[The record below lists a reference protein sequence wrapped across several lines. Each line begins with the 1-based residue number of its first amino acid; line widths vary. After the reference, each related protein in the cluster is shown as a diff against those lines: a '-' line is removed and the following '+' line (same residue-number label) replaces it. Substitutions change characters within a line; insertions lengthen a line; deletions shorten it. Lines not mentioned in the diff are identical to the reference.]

1 MQDGMSAYPSIADV
15 QSVIFDF
22 DYTLA
27 DSSEGVIECANYA
40 LRRLGLR
47 TATDDAIRRTIGL
60 SLPRTLTAL
69 AGDEHSALGDEFTRV
84 FLERAEKMMPD
95 ATMLFDFVPSL
106 VDTLLGHG
114 IALGIVSSGRRRR
127 ISRVLQREELD
138 GRFKVIVGVED
149 VDEPKPDSTGLLRA
163 VARLGTP
170 KKRCLYVGDST
181 TDAETAKRAGVRFA
195 AALSGVTPREAFAE
209 YEPVAV
215 LESAAELPRA
225 LGVGDGRVKDRIN

>member
-1 MQDGMSAYPSIADV
+1 MQDRMSAYPSIVDV

-40 LRRLGLR
+40 LQRLGLR
-47 TATDDAIRRTIGL
+47 TATDDAIRHTIGL

-69 AGDEHSALGDEFTRV
+69 AGDEHSALGNEFTRI
-84 FLERAEKMMPD
+84 FLERAEEMMPD

-138 GRFKVIVGVED
+138 GQFKAIVGVED
-149 VDEPKPDSTGLLRA
+149 VDEPKPDPTGLLRA
-163 VARLGTP
+163 VAKLGTP

-195 AALSGVTPREAFAE
+195 AALSGVTPREAFVE
-209 YEPVAV
+209 YAPVAV
-215 LESAAELPRA
+215 LESAAELPGA
-225 LGVGDGRVKDRIN
+225 LGVGDGRVPDRIN